1 MSNIL
6 IVDDNLT
13 IHRYIEDVLDGAGHH
28 FAACESGESALG
40 LFDSDSFDLVISD
53 LAMPGMDGYEL
64 IRRIRLFDEDVPIIM
79 ITGVGGIDDAVRA
92 IKAGASDFVIK
103 PFQPQ
108 EFRVKVEKNLEHSRL
123 KKEIDRLK
131 RERDERGRST
141 VLVGESQAM
150 KRLAATIEQLAPSN
164 ASIILYGESGTGK
177 ELIAKT
183 IHEKSPRADMLFLPI
198 DCSTL
203 TESIIESELFG
214 HVKGA
219 FTGADRTKKGL
230 LEEAN
235 GGTIFLDEIG
245 NLSLQVQS
253 KLLRFL
259 QEREIKPVGS
269 SKVMKVNVRVI
280 SATNANLRKEI
291 ASGGFR
297 EDLFYRLSGI
307 EIHVPPLRERL
318 EDIPHLAGHFIRK
331 YSRDTGKKI
340 DFIDDDA
347 VELLRQRAWSGN
359 VRELEHLIEYAM
371 VIEKGG
377 SISATTISHILPES
391 KDGADQD
398 KAFQVNLSEAVNGFE
413 KNHLIRVIRMAGGN
427 KAKASRMLGISRSV
441 LYEKLK
447 KHGIE

>member
-13 IHRYIEDVLDGAGHH
+13 IHRYIEDVLEGAGHQ

-64 IRRIRLFDEDVPIIM
+64 IRRIRLLDEDIPIIM

-108 EFRVKVEKNLEHSRL
+108 EFRVKVEKNLEHFRL
-123 KKEIDRLK
+123 KREIDRLK

-347 VELLRQRAWSGN
+347 VELLTQRAWSGN

>member
-1 MSNIL
+1 MGNIL

-13 IHRYIEDVLDGAGHH
+13 IHRYIEDILEGAGHR

-40 LFDSDSFDLVISD
+40 LFDSDAFDLVISD

-64 IRRIRLFDEDVPIIM
+64 IKRIRLLDEDIPIIM
-79 ITGVGGIDDAVRA
+79 ITGVGGVDDAVKA
-92 IKAGASDFVIK
+92 IKTGASDFVIK

-108 EFRVKVEKNLEHSRL
+108 EFRVKVEKNLDHLRMKREL
-123 KKEIDRLK
+123 GRLK
-131 RERDERGRST
+131 REREGRGRST
-141 VLVGESQAM
+141 VVVGESPAM
-150 KRLAATIEQLAPSN
+150 KKLAATIEQVAGSN
-164 ASIILYGESGTGK
+164 ASIILHGESGTGK

-183 IHEKSPRADMLFLPI
+183 IHETSPRADMLFLPI

-291 ASGGFR
+291 AAGGFR

-318 EDIPHLAGHFIRK
+318 EDIPHLAEHFIRK
-331 YSRDTGKKI
+331 YSKDAGKKI
-340 DFIDDDA
+340 DFIDSDA
-347 VELLRQRAWSGN
+347 VELLKQRMWSGN

-371 VIEKGG
+371 VIEKGN
-377 SISATTISHILPES
+377 SVSSTTISHILPGSNAGTDEDS
-391 KDGADQD
+391 
-398 KAFQVNLSEAVNGFE
+398 AFQVNLSEAVNGFE
-413 KNHLIRVIRMAGGN
+413 KNHLIRVIRIAGGN
-427 KAKASRMLGISRSV
+427 KAKAARLLGISRSV